1 MRLRQALILLAAATS
16 LSACASGVG
25 GGGFGYGGYSL
36 VRVKEVR
43 VGNDSMAVTPPRE
56 WNKISGS
63 LFVDI
68 HAVEDW
74 TQNGVY
80 LDGISFVTGLKDGK
94 ALVYQRRRDDRQV
107 PKFRSNMTP
116 PEIAAM
122 IESLFRG
129 RAGAVD
135 FKTLSMTPRP
145 FLGTNGCSV
154 ERGLTTPDPAEA
166 AVKRAMIAAARK
178 TVLLADHTKI
188 GNDYLARF
196 GTLDDL
202 DVLITDSG
210 LNDELYADVASA
222 GVRVVRA

>member
-1 MRLRQALILLAAATS
+1 MRFKQLLILAAATS

-25 GGGFGYGGYSL
+25 GGSFGYSGYSL

-56 WNKISGS
+56 WNKIAGS

-74 TQNGVY
+74 TQNGPY

-122 IESLFRG
+122 IESLFRVRG
-129 RAGAVD
+129 GAVD

-145 FLGTNGCSV
+145 FLGTNGFQFDYEHLDSDEV
-154 ERGLTTPDPAEA
+154 RRKGRAVA
-166 AVKRAMIAAARK
+166 AVINGRLYMILFDAARSHYYNA
-178 TVLLADHTKI
+178 LLP
-188 GNDYLARF
+188 DYEAIVHSAR
-196 GTLDDL
+196 L
-202 DVLITDSG
+202 V
-210 LNDELYADVASA
+210 
-222 GVRVVRA
+222 